1 MMKFLIILLDAN
13 CPSYCAYEKTETK
26 KGQMPIEIL
35 KKVIH
40 YALIE
45 NLYVQVIYPDYALN
59 KEYMAVL
66 ESVDKIGM
74 ASVLSQNA
82 NFADVLIVED
92 WDDLKQLECNPES
105 MYILRSSKASL
116 FEQYSQLVDFIG
128 KVKRVNLVLT
138 DIDTFTD
145 NDFTR
150 YKDVLR
156 EISDSIVARF
166 QRETFL
172 PEVNILTDRITLNH
186 MNNCNAGIDSITLAP
201 DGNFYLCPAFFYE
214 EKSVGDIYSGLCIKN
229 SQLLKIDNAPIC
241 CKCDAYQCK
250 RCIWLNKKKTLEINT
265 PSHEQCVVSHIER
278 NASREL
284 LIQLKKCGFQSDSK
298 LKKINYLDPFERFFA
313 DRTSYQRYLR

>member
-13 CPSYCAYEKTETK
+13 CPSYCAYEKSEVQ

-35 KKVIH
+35 KKGIH

-45 NLYVQVIYPDYALN
+45 NLYVQVIYPDYVLN
-59 KEYMAVL
+59 EEYMAVL
-66 ESVDKIGM
+66 DSVNKIGM
-74 ASVLSQNA
+74 ASVWSQNVD
-82 NFADVLIVED
+82 FADVLIVED
-92 WDDLKQLECNPES
+92 WDDLRELKCTPEG
-105 MYILRSSKASL
+105 MYILRSSKESL
-116 FEQYSQLVDFIG
+116 FEQYAFLKDFI
-128 KVKRVNLVLT
+128 KNVRRVNIFLT
-138 DIDTFTD
+138 DIDTFT
-145 NDFTR
+145 NKDFTR

-156 EISDSIVARF
+156 EISDSIVERF
-166 QRETFL
+166 HN
-172 PEVNILTDRITLNH
+172 EVILSEINLLTDRITLNQ

-214 EKSVGDIYSGLCIKN
+214 EKSIGDIYSGLCIKN